1 MKEERLRYLVD
12 EISKMTEEIEKKMN
26 LPDSQILADYDIL
39 SSLKFSLLRAIQD
52 SIDACM
58 YLSSLKKFK
67 APSSYKQCFLNLIK
81 EGLLD
86 EELGNNLSKMAS
98 FRNLIIHRYWVV
110 DDSQIL
116 EMLRSGGI
124 EDIKKFKDKLIEVLE
139 NQ

>member
-1 MKEERLRYLVD
+1 
-12 EISKMTEEIEKKMN
+12 
-26 LPDSQILADYDIL
+26 
-39 SSLKFSLLRAIQD
+39 
-52 SIDACM
+52 
-58 YLSSLKKFK
+58 
-67 APSSYKQCFLNLIK
+67 LNLIK